1 MPAFLLVTTI
11 TAYLLYDGYQKVQ
24 SIYNQSYSI
33 ITEQQAK
40 HTLLSTM
47 YNVARERLIIVLKM
61 STKKDVFELD
71 ELNQS
76 LGEQARIF
84 MKARQQLL
92 TMELDKEERNIIEE
106 HGSAASKYAPIVAN
120 VAELYIEDRR
130 SEAKSLLYEQAVPGQ
145 NIMLEMLDKI
155 FRQHKENTISVTKNM
170 HANYE
175 VTSRNFKLLA
185 GMLFT
190 TSFIFV
196 IFMMTTISRREQQQ
210 LETILAE
217 QKKSAEKL
225 TYLAMHDELTKLPN
239 RRHLEEYIDRMI
251 AHAERYKEKMALFY
265 IDLDGFKAVN
275 DNLSHEAGDIVLKA
289 ITEKFKAFI
298 RSDEFIARIGGDEF
312 CLVVNKVSHRNELKY
327 TAQRLIK
334 MCSGTIP
341 INGKNVEIGMSIG
354 ISSYP
359 ENGKKY
365 RDLLSMADKAMYY
378 VKKHNKGSFILAIAD
393 TET

>member
-1 MPAFLLVTTI
+1 MPAFLLVTIT

-40 HTLLSTM
+40 NVLLSTM

-61 STKKDVFELD
+61 STEKDVFELD

-76 LGEQARIF
+76 LGEQARLF
-84 MKARQQLL
+84 MVTRQQLL
-92 TMELDKEERNIIEE
+92 TMKLDKEERELIDR
-106 HGSAASKYAPIVAN
+106 HGAAASKYAPIVAK
-120 VAELYIEDRR
+120 VAELYIEDKHL
-130 SEAKSLLYEQAVPGQ
+130 EAKILLYEQAVPGQ

-155 FRQHKENTISVTKNM
+155 FRQHRKNTIIVTKNM
-170 HANYE
+170 RANYE
-175 VTSRNFKLLA
+175 VTSRHFKLLA
-185 GMLFT
+185 GLLFI

-196 IFMMTTISRREQQQ
+196 IFLMTTISRREKQQ
-210 LETILAE
+210 LEILLAE
-217 QKKSAEKL
+217 QRKSAEKL
-225 TYLAMHDELTKLPN
+225 SYLAMHDELTKLPN
-239 RRHLEEYIDRMI
+239 RRHLEEYVDRMI
-251 AHAERYKEKMALFY
+251 AHAERYKEKMALLY

-275 DNLSHEAGDIVLKA
+275 DKLSHEAGDVVLKT
-289 ITEKFKAFI
+289 ITDKFKAFI

-312 CLVVNKVSHRNELKY
+312 CLVVNKVSNRDELKY

-334 MCSGTIP
+334 KCSGTIP
-341 INGKNVEIGMSIG
+341 VAGKNVEIGMSIG

-365 RDLLSMADKAMYY
+365 RDLLSMADKAMYD
-378 VKKHNKGSFILAIAD
+378 VKKENKGSFLLA
-393 TET
+393 